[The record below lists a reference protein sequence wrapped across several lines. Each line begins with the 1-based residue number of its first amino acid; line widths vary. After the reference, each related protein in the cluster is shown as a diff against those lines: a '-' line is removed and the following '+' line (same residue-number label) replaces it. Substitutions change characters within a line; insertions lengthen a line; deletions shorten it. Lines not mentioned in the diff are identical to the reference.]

1 MLKNI
6 SLYDIIKDA
15 AIIIV
20 VLFLYFK
27 DNVINVNPTI
37 DGKELLSQ
45 NIESKVHIDT
55 IPFYYPVPRY
65 IDIKPQA
72 PTVTLRNDSLLK
84 IYNNPYED
92 SLIKGTIKTVNF
104 KDGTMLSQGLT
115 YKPKF
120 PKYIKKDSI
129 VTITNEVT
137 NPKAYL
143 YLGLGG
149 YIGLNQFDIIP
160 QVGFKFKN
168 DNFVSVGY
176 GIRNNTINFNI
187 YKPLKFKKK
196 NKIRL
201 L

>member
-1 MLKNI
+1 MLSKINI
-6 SLYDIIKDA
+6 YEIIKVL
-15 AIIIV
+15 AIIVIG
-20 VLFLYFK
+20 LFLYFK
-27 DNVINVNPTI
+27 DNIINVNSTV

-45 NIESKVHIDT
+45 TIESKVHIDT

-65 IDIKPQA
+65 IDIKPQT

-84 IYNNPYED
+84 TYNNPYED

-137 NPKAYL
+137 NPKAYI
-143 YLGLGG
+143 YFGLGG
-149 YIGLNQFDIIP
+149 YVGLNQFDIIP
-160 QVGFKFKN
+160 QIGFKFKN
-168 DNFVSVGY
+168 DNYISAGY

-187 YKPLKFKKK
+187 YKPIKFKKK
-196 NKIRL
+196 TKIHL